1 MDVTGSSRSAAKG
14 APTSTRVRK
23 CFRAA
28 ANGRDLVTFDSND
41 LLEAVGILKLLVA
54 DRRSGAL
61 SAAEPEHLLEARIL
75 RGALPVSSP
84 DGQNLAPASRM
95 GQFPAAYS
103 EAGKARFIDAVLY
116 ADDTPWVI
124 ELKDLQAG
132 RGSYLRHGIAQA
144 VLYRR
149 FLRRA
154 SAMYPYFSDLTP
166 PLEPRLT
173 RSAVAFPAFG
183 SSPGGRETPAG
194 TARTSGPV
202 RRRSDRTRHH
212 DPRRTPRAAR
222 ARAAG

>member
-1 MDVTGSSRSAAKG
+1 
-14 APTSTRVRK
+14 
-23 CFRAA
+23 
-28 ANGRDLVTFDSND
+28 
-41 LLEAVGILKLLVA
+41 
-54 DRRSGAL
+54 
-61 SAAEPEHLLEARIL
+61 
-75 RGALPVSSP
+75 
-84 DGQNLAPASRM
+84 M

-103 EAGKARFIDAVLY
+103 DAGKARFIDAVLY

-154 SAMYPYFSDLTP
+154 SVMHPYFSDLIP

-183 SSPGGRETPAG
+183 SSPGGAKRLQELRELAALFDVAVIELDT
-194 TARTSGPV
+194 TI
-202 RRRSDRTRHH
+202 H
-212 DPRRTPRAAR
+212 DAPERAAR